1 MHIKSENLQALQSQQ
16 MITDALISLMKAYP
30 YNDITITQ
38 ICQEAQVVR
47 QTFYRNFESKID
59 ILEVYLDNMFQNY
72 SSDYLDSEL
81 MYQQLKNFFDYLLKY
96 KDFLTLIEK
105 NNLFF
110 LLNRTLT
117 IYISKFLVVSQ
128 FMETVDEPKLH
139 VYVLDFIVSTLCSI
153 ISLWVK
159 NGFEDS
165 SEKLKNLARTFFS
178 GLENAMNLKDGHK

>member
-59 ILEVYLDNMFQNY
+59 ILEVYFDNLFQNHL
-72 SSDYLDSEL
+72 SDYSYSEV
-81 MYQQLKNFFDYLLKY
+81 MYQQLKSFFDYLLLHKE
-96 KDFLTLIEK
+96 FLILIEK

-110 LLNRTLT
+110 LLNRTLAK
-117 IYISKFLVVSQ
+117 YISKFSAVSK
-128 FMETVDEPKLH
+128 FIETIAEPKLDI
-139 VYVLDFIVSTLCSI
+139 YVLDFIVSTLCSI
-153 ISLWVK
+153 LSLWVK
-159 NGFEDS
+159 NDFEDS

-178 GLENAMNLKDGHK
+178 GLENPMNLKGD